1 MQNSIWL
8 YRLFDIAE
16 EINLEKVEKILV
28 QNKPTTRMRLARIKP
43 KSMQFKNP
51 PVTVELDGGK
61 VDLPQGTFPTVII
74 AKIYDLGVVSITQ
87 RILLSPNMAYE
98 DIKGLAIHLNN
109 TEELEASFSNYLQ
122 LIRNS
127 LSPALVKESYQAFME
142 DFTIYYFRDWQKD
155 WDAVPLLL
163 AEPEPVSPQMRKETL
178 NNSYTYGLGDLTII
192 TWDSALVY
200 DINGST
206 DIPDLL
212 EFAVSQLLELRYYDS
227 LLSQEMEKM
236 YDAIEAAETQ
246 FRRLNNY
253 RRIMNQIME
262 LVVDISE
269 ITERIQNSL
278 KVTEDVFYARVYS
291 GALTIFRTKEWMENI
306 QHKIS
311 VIQRSYTMLSEEI
324 TTRRSMWLEVAI
336 IFLFILE
343 IVLNF
348 TPLLHK

>member
-1 MQNSIWL
+1 
-8 YRLFDIAE
+8 
-16 EINLEKVEKILV
+16 
-28 QNKPTTRMRLARIKP
+28 
-43 KSMQFKNP
+43 
-51 PVTVELDGGK
+51 
-61 VDLPQGTFPTVII
+61 
-74 AKIYDLGVVSITQ
+74 
-87 RILLSPNMAYE
+87 MAYE

-109 TEELEASFSNYLQ
+109 TEELEASFTDYLQ
-122 LIRNS
+122 VIRNS
-127 LSPALVKESYQAFME
+127 LVTALVKESYQVFIE

-178 NNSYTYGLGDLTII
+178 NNSFTYGLGDLTII

-236 YDAIEAAETQ
+236 YNAIEAAETQ

-253 RRIMNQIME
+253 QRIMKQIME

-291 GALTIFRTKEWMENI
+291 GALNIFRTKEWMDNI

-311 VIQRSYTMLSEEI
+311 VIQRNYTMLSEEI

-336 IFLFILE
+336 VFLFILE